1 MCICDTLAP
10 ILTSRVRTD
19 RGAILLEIES
29 APLLSEEDPGTGLNQ
44 RRFYCEWDQSPSIF
58 RSNCH
63 ILYRHMQY
71 MAHTL
76 LR

>member
-29 APLLSEEDPGTGLNQ
+29 APLLSEEDPGTGS
-44 RRFYCEWDQSPSIF
+44 EPPA
-58 RSNCH
+58 
-63 ILYRHMQY
+63 ILLWMGSEPVYF
-71 MAHTL
+71 
-76 LR
+76 

>member
-29 APLLSEEDPGTGLNQ
+29 APLLSEEDPGTDS
-44 RRFYCEWDQSPSIF
+44 EPPA
-58 RSNCH
+58 
-63 ILYRHMQY
+63 IL
-71 MAHTL
+71 L
-76 LR
+76 